1 MGLRLAFA
9 RLAVDCA
16 AGDVVRVYDGDF
28 PRALIDSTNRRVYA
42 DDDDDAEGDDDPTAE
57 VAAALEAALLFEVG
71 GAHNTVHTRRAKTR
85 KRPIVGRLLASESH
99 PRRHARAAAARAAV
113 MSAHNT
119 THTRRAETRI
129 RIVGQSLASESHQP
143 LRHVRAAAARGAVLG
158 RDALVASSRVWTRL
172 GLTGLWPLASHVTA
186 AAVVLF
192 SFPFF
197 ESCGADGVPPSE
209 WWRSSGAALTVVLDA
224 GNASTIEEL
233 GDANVY
239 AAEGRAPPLRATR
252 AGGVEFAYF
261 ADGAQ

>member
-1 MGLRLAFA
+1 MLDSRSRQNHTNRFA
-9 RLAVDCA
+9 AREPP
-16 AGDVVRVYDGDF
+16 
-28 PRALIDSTNRRVYA
+28 PRAVRFW
-42 DDDDDAEGDDDPTAE
+42 
-57 VAAALEAALLFEVG
+57 AATL
-71 GAHNTVHTRRAKTR
+71 
-85 KRPIVGRLLASESH
+85 
-99 PRRHARAAAARAAV
+99 
-113 MSAHNT
+113 
-119 THTRRAETRI
+119 
-129 RIVGQSLASESHQP
+129 
-143 LRHVRAAAARGAVLG
+143 
-158 RDALVASSRVWTRL
+158 SSRVRTRL

-192 SFPFF
+192 SFPFV

-233 GDANVY
+233 GDANTY